1 MKVTKKLFAFLL
13 AAIMVMAMGVTVF
26 AYDYNAGQ
34 GSITITNATVGEDY
48 SIYKIF
54 DTDSTGA
61 GSITATEAQK
71 TFYEGQAGNPFTFTA
86 NIAGTYNVSVTSGVS
101 DQAVITF
108 LEGFVD
114 DEGNLTGGFADV
126 VTAYGPQ
133 EEVTSASVEFD
144 NIPYGYYLVTS
155 SLGAVVTVDSTDPD
169 QEVIDKNQDGGS
181 NFTKTVGEDNEVV
194 EIGEEFEFTLT
205 FNATN
210 YDGETQIMQYTITD
224 TLPASMDLVYT
235 EEDAATY
242 GVDVSVGGTVDED
255 VTVTVVAADNNN
267 TLTINIPWVDSEGDP
282 KYSSPSAVTVT
293 YTVKLN
299 NTADIQT
306 NIKNSAKLTWTG
318 EDTGT
323 STEETVQTYALA
335 IMKVDG
341 EGNPL
346 ANATFA
352 VTDND
357 GTAVNVSGQDGVY
370 VVDPDSTSNTV
381 TSPASGLIVI
391 KGVDNITYTL
401 TETAAPAGYNRLT
414 TPVTVTPT
422 STGSTTIIIYYDE
435 DGNVTDTVTEE
446 TSTVTSPVPV
456 TAEVVVNVAG
466 TTLPTTGG
474 TGTTMIYII
483 GAVLVIGAG
492 VLLVVRRRVSTK

>member
-1 MKVTKKLFAFLL
+1 MKVIKKLFAFLL
-13 AAIMVMAMGVTVF
+13 ATVMVMAMGVTAF
-26 AYDYNAGQ
+26 AYDYHAGQ
-34 GSITITNATVGEDY
+34 GSITITNATVGESY
-48 SIYKIF
+48 SIYQIF
-54 DTDSTGA
+54 STDSTGA

-71 TFYEGQAGNPFTFTA
+71 TFYEEQAGNPFTFTA
-86 NIAGTYNVSVTSGVS
+86 NTAGTYNVSVTSGVS

-108 LEGFVD
+108 LDGFVD
-114 DEGNLTGGFADV
+114 NEGNLTEAFRAV
-126 VTAYGPQ
+126 VTEYGPQ

-181 NFTKTVGEDNEVV
+181 DFTKEVSGSDNKVV

-210 YDGETQIMQYTITD
+210 YDGETKIEQYTITD
-224 TLPASMDLVYT
+224 TLPAAMDLVYT
-235 EEDAATY
+235 AGDAAY
-242 GVDVSVGGTVDED
+242 GVEIKVGT
-255 VTVTVVAADNNN
+255 TVVSDATVAFTNN
-267 TLTINIPWVDSEGDP
+267 TLAINIPWVDSEGDP
-282 KYSSPSAVTVT
+282 KYSTPSAVTVT

-299 NTADIQT
+299 DTAAIQEDIQNDAT
-306 NIKNSAKLTWTG
+306 LTWTG
-318 EDTGT
+318 ENTGT

-357 GTAVNVSGQDGVY
+357 GIAVNVSPVSGQDGVY
-370 VVDPDSTSNTV
+370 VIDPDSTSNTV

-414 TPVTVTPT
+414 TPVTVTPAN
-422 STGSTTIIIYYDE
+422 TGSTTITIYYDE

-492 VLLVVRRRVSTK
+492 VLLVVRRRMSTK